1 MSTSRVKRFTAFLLE
16 NALVSGALLLT
27 AVLSAVTTMRI
38 VLASQ
43 EVVVPSLLERR
54 IADAGTLAAR
64 HRLLL
69 RVEGKR
75 HDDKVA
81 QDAIVAQE
89 PVAGSHLKAQ
99 RSLRVWVSLGPRRL
113 SIPALE
119 GQSLRTARLTLDQLR
134 LPVAR
139 VAEVPDPAEAGTILV
154 QNPPAGETDHVGEG
168 LTLLVSQGPRQL
180 DYVMPDLIGR
190 KVEEA
195 EELLSRAG
203 LHAGD
208 IRVRSYPGVQP
219 GIVLRHVPPAGHRVN
234 STTPIALDVSSN
246 PAS

>member
-1 MSTSRVKRFTAFLLE
+1 VSTSRVKRFTAFLLE

-27 AVLSAVTTMRI
+27 AALSAVTTMRI

-54 IADAGTLAAR
+54 VADAGTLAAR

-69 RVEGKR
+69 RVEGTR
-75 HDDKVA
+75 HDDRIA

-89 PVAGSHLKAQ
+89 PAPGSHLKAQ

-139 VAEVPDPAEAGTILV
+139 VAEELRARGDPIRRATVYGW
-154 QNPPAGETDHVGEG
+154 
-168 LTLLVSQGPRQL
+168 
-180 DYVMPDLIGR
+180 
-190 KVEEA
+190 
-195 EELLSRAG
+195 LSA
-203 LHAGD
+203 
-208 IRVRSYPGVQP
+208 RVR
-219 GIVLRHVPPAGHRVN
+219 RC
-234 STTPIALDVSSN
+234 SS
-246 PAS
+246 AW